1 MKTISSIL
9 SAICCTTVLLSFAS
23 CKPIEPETPTTQE
36 EEDDE
41 EIIITVDPAD
51 IVVGDPEYGEFSDE
65 L

>member
-9 SAICCTTVLLSFAS
+9 SATCCTTVLLSFAS
-23 CKPIEPETPTTQE
+23 CKPIEPESLTAK
-36 EEDDE
+36 EEDDD

-51 IVVGDPEYGEFSDE
+51 IVVGEPEHGEFSDE

>member
-1 MKTISSIL
+1 MKTNRLIL
-9 SAICCTTVLLSFAS
+9 SAICGAAVLFSFAS
-23 CKPIEPETPTTQE
+23 CKPIEPETPTTQ

-51 IVVGDPEYGEFSDE
+51 IVVGEPEHGEFSDE

>member
-1 MKTISSIL
+1 MKMFRPVL
-9 SAICCTTVLLSFAS
+9 SAMCCTSVLLSLAS
-23 CKPIEPETPTTQE
+23 CKPIEPETPTTQ